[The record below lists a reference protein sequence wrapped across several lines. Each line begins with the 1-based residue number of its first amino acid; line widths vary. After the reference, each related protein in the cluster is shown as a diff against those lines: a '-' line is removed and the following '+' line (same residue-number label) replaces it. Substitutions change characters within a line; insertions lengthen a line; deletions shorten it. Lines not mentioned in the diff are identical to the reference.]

1 MKKLILTLALST
13 FLVGCYS
20 STFQYSNKSPG
31 RTEQVGR
38 TFLIF
43 GLVNSNEVLRAQDL
57 CPEGVQ
63 GVETIHTFG
72 NMFLSCLTFN
82 IYTPNTV
89 RVTCQSGA
97 AHNFYLN
104 DEEEVVAQQSFD
116 SEGNMIAE
124 TVSSDVL

>member
-1 MKKLILTLALST
+1 MKKALFTLFIPIFFSAC
-13 FLVGCYS
+13 FS
-20 STFQYSNKSPG
+20 STFQYSNKTPG
-31 RTEQVGR
+31 RTEEVGR
-38 TFLIF
+38 TFLIY
-43 GLVNSNEVLRAQDL
+43 GLVNSNEPLRAQDL

-72 NMFLSCLTFN
+72 NMFLACLTFQ

-104 DEEEVVAQQSFD
+104 EDDAVVAQQSFD
-116 SEGNMIAE
+116 VEGNMIAE
-124 TVSSDVL
+124 TVHSDVL